1 MEALT
6 KYLKDEA
13 KSLKR
18 VADNESKKPQLREA
32 WQAKYTLFNETAEML
47 KDGAD
52 RGHVLSI
59 LKAMELDLGKI
70 INPTFTEIGRRQAAF
85 TLIRI
90 LQED

>member
-18 VADNESKKPQLREA
+18 VADNESKRPPLREA
-32 WQAKYTLFNETAEML
+32 FGSQYTLFNETAEML
-47 KDGAD
+47 REGAS
-52 RGHVLSI
+52 RKHILSI
-59 LKAMELDLGKI
+59 LKAMELDLRRVQD
-70 INPTFTEIGRRQAAF
+70 PTWNEIGRRQAAL

>member
-18 VADNESKKPQLREA
+18 VADNESKRPQLREA
-32 WQAKYTLFNETAEML
+32 WQAKYELFDHTARML
-47 KDGAD
+47 KAGAD
-52 RGHVLSI
+52 RDHVLSI
-59 LKAMELDLGKI
+59 LKVMELDLGKI
-70 INPTFTEIGRRQAAF
+70 TNPTFTEIGRRQAAF

-90 LQED
+90 LRED